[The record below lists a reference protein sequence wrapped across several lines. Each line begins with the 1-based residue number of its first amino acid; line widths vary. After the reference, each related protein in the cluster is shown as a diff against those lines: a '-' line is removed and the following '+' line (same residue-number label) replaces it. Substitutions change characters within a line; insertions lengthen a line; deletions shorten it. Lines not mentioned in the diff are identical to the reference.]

1 MQIRVAQAAGIAVIL
16 LAAGCGTVSTSP
28 NATADPPPA
37 VAPPPDTA
45 APAPAPQPEPAP
57 PPDTAAP
64 APAPQSEPA
73 PPPDTAAPA
82 PAPQPE
88 PAPPPDTAAPAAA
101 PQPEPAPPPD
111 TAAPAAAP
119 QPEPAPPPDTAAP
132 APAPQP
138 EPAPPPDTAAP
149 AAAPQPEPAPPPDT
163 AAPAP
168 APVEGDAPRDVLV
181 GLFAGLGTA
190 AESSA
195 AYEREDYEHD
205 RAYLCDTSG
214 VDPYTGLAF
223 DASSCDVDHIV
234 AAKEAHESGGH
245 SWDVATRERF
255 GNDALN
261 LVASRDCV
269 NRSKGSSDTA
279 EWSEVQSGTCEG
291 AQLTAAGRCF
301 WAARTVAVKY
311 RYDLAVDAREL
322 TALESG
328 LNPVPPRHRHRSAAA
343 SDAHHNANHPPIT
356 TAATDQPRRQRRRVT
371 AIPRTIRVCRISPAT
386 LSTAATSPP
395 PSAPS
400 ASSKPASIP
409 YRLDSDRDG
418 QGCTG

>member
-64 APAPQSEPA
+64 APAP
-73 PPPDTAAPA
+73 
-82 PAPQPE
+82 
-88 PAPPPDTAAPAAA
+88 
-101 PQPEPAPPPD
+101 
-111 TAAPAAAP
+111 
-119 QPEPAPPPDTAAP
+119 
-132 APAPQP
+132 
-138 EPAPPPDTAAP
+138 
-149 AAAPQPEPAPPPDT
+149 
-163 AAPAP
+163 
-168 APVEGDAPRDVLV
+168 VEGDAPRDVLV
-181 GLFAGLGTA
+181 GLFAGLRTA

-279 EWSEVQSGTCEG
+279 EWSGVQSGTCEG

-311 RYDLAVDAREL
+311 RYDLAVDAREF
-322 TALESG
+322 TALESD
-328 LNPVPPRHRHRSAAA
+328 LNQCPPDIDVEAPPQATRTTM
-343 SDAHHNANHPPIT
+343 PIT
-356 TAATDQPRRQRRRVT
+356 QP
-371 AIPRTIRVCRISPAT
+371 
-386 LSTAATSPP
+386 SPP
-395 PSAPS
+395 STEAT
-400 ASSKPASIP
+400 ASESDCHPAYDPCLPNLPGDALNCGDLTASQRPVSVKQVGVDP

-418 QGCTG
+418 QGCAG

>member
-37 VAPPPDTA
+37 VAPSPDSA
-45 APAPAPQPEPAP
+45 APAPTPQPEPAP

-64 APAPQSEPA
+64 AP
-73 PPPDTAAPA
+73 T
-82 PAPQPE
+82 PQPE
-88 PAPPPDTAAPAAA
+88 PAPPPDTA
-101 PQPEPAPPPD
+101 
-111 TAAPAAAP
+111 
-119 QPEPAPPPDTAAP
+119 
-132 APAPQP
+132 
-138 EPAPPPDTAAP
+138 
-149 AAAPQPEPAPPPDT
+149 
-163 AAPAP
+163 AP

-190 AESSA
+190 GESSA

-279 EWSEVQSGTCEG
+279 EWSGVQSGTCEG

-311 RYDLAVDAREL
+311 RYDLAVDARER

-328 LNPVPPRHRHRSAAA
+328 LNQCPPDIDVEAPPQATLTTM
-343 SDAHHNANHPPIT
+343 PIT
-356 TAATDQPRRQRRRVT
+356 QV
-371 AIPRTIRVCRISPAT
+371 
-386 LSTAATSPP
+386 SPP
-395 PSAPS
+395 PPPS
-400 ASSKPASIP
+400 TETTASESDCHPAYDPCLPNLPGDALNCGDLTASQRPVSVKQTGVDP
-409 YRLDSDRDG
+409 YRLDRDRDG
-418 QGCTG
+418 QACTG

>member
-37 VAPPPDTA
+37 VA
-45 APAPAPQPEPAP
+45 
-57 PPDTAAP
+57 
-64 APAPQSEPA
+64 S
-73 PPPDTAAPA
+73 PPDTAAPA

-101 PQPEPAPPPD
+101 PQPSPRRPQTPPPQQPHHSRSPRRPQTPPPQRPHHSRSPRRPQPPD
-111 TAAPAAAP
+111 TAGAR
-119 QPEPAPPPDTAAP
+119 PP
-132 APAPQP
+132 
-138 EPAPPPDTAAP
+138 P

-181 GLFAGLGTA
+181 GLFAGLRTA
-190 AESSA
+190 GESSA

-328 LNPVPPRHRHRSAAA
+328 LNQCPPDIDIEAPPQATLTTM
-343 SDAHHNANHPPIT
+343 PIT
-356 TAATDQPRRQRRRVT
+356 QP
-371 AIPRTIRVCRISPAT
+371 
-386 LSTAATSPP
+386 SPP
-395 PSAPS
+395 PAPS
-400 ASSKPASIP
+400 TETTASESDCHPAYDPCLPNLPGDALNCGDLTASQRPVSVKQTGVDP

-418 QGCTG
+418 QGCAG

>member
-1 MQIRVAQAAGIAVIL
+1 MQIRVAQVAGIAVIL

-64 APAPQSEPA
+64 APAPQPEPA

-82 PAPQPE
+82 P
-88 PAPPPDTAAPAAA
+88 
-101 PQPEPAPPPD
+101 
-111 TAAPAAAP
+111 AP

-149 AAAPQPEPAPPPDT
+149 APAPQPEPAPPPDT

-168 APVEGDAPRDVLV
+168 APQPEPAPPPDTAAPAPAAVEGDAPRDVLV
-181 GLFAGLGTA
+181 GLFAGLRTA

-279 EWSEVQSGTCEG
+279 EWSGVQSGTCQG

-311 RYDLAVDAREL
+311 RYDLTVDAREL
-322 TALESG
+322 TALESD
-328 LNPVPPRHRHRSAAA
+328 LNQCPPDIDIEAPPQATLTTM
-343 SDAHHNANHPPIT
+343 PIT
-356 TAATDQPRRQRRRVT
+356 QP
-371 AIPRTIRVCRISPAT
+371 
-386 LSTAATSPP
+386 SPP
-395 PSAPS
+395 PPPS
-400 ASSKPASIP
+400 TETTASESDCHPAYDPCLPNLPGDALNCGDLTASQRPVSVKQIGVDP
-409 YRLDSDRDG
+409 YRLDRDRDG
-418 QGCTG
+418 QACTG

>member
-28 NATADPPPA
+28 NATADPPPEPA
-37 VAPPPDTA
+37 PSPDSAAPAPPPQPEPAPSPDSAAPAPAPQPEPAPPPETA

-64 APAPQSEPA
+64 AP
-73 PPPDTAAPA
+73 
-82 PAPQPE
+82 
-88 PAPPPDTAAPAAA
+88 
-101 PQPEPAPPPD
+101 
-111 TAAPAAAP
+111 
-119 QPEPAPPPDTAAP
+119 
-132 APAPQP
+132 
-138 EPAPPPDTAAP
+138 
-149 AAAPQPEPAPPPDT
+149 APQPEPAPPPDT

-181 GLFAGLGTA
+181 GLFAGLRTA

-279 EWSEVQSGTCEG
+279 EWSGVQSGTCEG

-311 RYDLAVDAREL
+311 RYDLAVDARER

-328 LNPVPPRHRHRSAAA
+328 LNQCPPDIDVEA
-343 SDAHHNANHPPIT
+343 PPQATLT
-356 TAATDQPRRQRRRVT
+356 TM
-371 AIPRTIRVCRISPAT
+371 PAT
-386 LSTAATSPP
+386 QVSPP
-395 PSAPS
+395 PPPS
-400 ASSKPASIP
+400 TETTASESDCHPAYDPCLPNLPGDALNCGDLTASQRPVSVKQIGVDP

-418 QGCTG
+418 QGCAG